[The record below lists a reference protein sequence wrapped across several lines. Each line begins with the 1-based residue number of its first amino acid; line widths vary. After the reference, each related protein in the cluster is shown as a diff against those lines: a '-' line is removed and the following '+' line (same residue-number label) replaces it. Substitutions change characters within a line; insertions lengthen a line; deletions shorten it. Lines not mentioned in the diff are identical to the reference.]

1 MVTVKS
7 EPASYQHKQYH
18 LAKKNH
24 PLLKGGQSGKMDSKK
39 GLVFL
44 QAPSIYSPH
53 L

>member
-1 MVTVKS
+1 MKNILYRVQ
-7 EPASYQHKQYH
+7 AQI
-18 LAKKNH
+18 NH

-44 QAPSIYSPH
+44 QAPSIVTPP